1 MLIEQLQVELE
12 HVRIQEKVTIY
23 EALIEYLMGRQLHQ
37 FLETEKALYLQKR
50 EFFLESESMATG
62 IPEKLLELDTNIQ
75 TVSDKLLANAVKQV
89 ERLNYLDING
99 PDITKKIFLNRNE
112 IIKLPENCFFCTA
125 CSSEIGN

>member
-1 MLIEQLQVELE
+1 MNYDLNVWKQDNQDRQNQLLIEQLQVELQ

-23 EALIEYLMGRQLHQ
+23 EALIEYLMGRQLQQ

-50 EFFLESESMATG
+50 NFFLEKRKYG
-62 IPEKLLELDTNIQ
+62 DWNPEKLLELDTNIQ

-99 PDITKKIFLNRNE
+99 PEITKKY
-112 IIKLPENCFFCTA
+112 
-125 CSSEIGN
+125 S